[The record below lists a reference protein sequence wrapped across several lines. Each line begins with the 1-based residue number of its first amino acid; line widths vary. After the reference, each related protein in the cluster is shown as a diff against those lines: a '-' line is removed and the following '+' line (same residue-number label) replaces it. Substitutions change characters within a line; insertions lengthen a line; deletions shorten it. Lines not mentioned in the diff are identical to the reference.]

1 MNVLQKNIINTSNK
15 LCRLQI
21 KRCALYMNYRYNSSS
36 FHLNQKEPQMSNIL
50 NLNRNSTKKKLPKL
64 KKTRRDTR
72 DQTSRDNVLQKEISE
87 AIVAFNVKN
96 ERKLQNA
103 DIINTSELIDLF
115 WFTKSRPQ
123 VVVPNVEI
131 IYQTSEGE
139 GIGIINKDLYM
150 SNYFPHEL
158 ESKYGVVKV
167 PKAIVGDIVTVTL
180 LRHQQTHIESS
191 LVKVQNSTSRKTKRK
206 DLLVVCNDFDE
217 CSGCQLQM
225 LKYEDQLQFKKGV
238 IQKAYQFF
246 FPEIFKSIDMSDIG
260 NVINSPLQYS
270 YRTKITPHYSWKST
284 DTPETVNI
292 GFNNINP
299 TKPTKDIRSC
309 PIASQS
315 INKELPNTR
324 QRVRQELASKIP
336 EMTKSNQSTVVLR
349 DSIKVDFQ
357 TGEYENVCITQPKK
371 IVTEKVGD
379 FVFQFPA
386 NEFFQNNNS
395 ILPYVLDYIRYHL
408 SFDSIDY
415 KNIIDTY
422 CGSGFFSI
430 SLSNDIPQYGKVFG
444 IELSKKSIDY
454 AIHNAKLNGLETPKK
469 IQFIEGTAETIFTNS
484 EFKNSNI
491 SGSDSVV
498 IMDPSRKGSN
508 ETFLTQLL
516 EFKPKL
522 IVYVSCNVFTQAR
535 DISTLMSLQNNRQ
548 DSVKYKVRDIS
559 GFDFFPQTKHVE
571 TVAILELQ

>member
-1 MNVLQKNIINTSNK
+1 MNGLHRNIFNTSNK
-15 LCRLQI
+15 LCRLQL
-21 KRCALYMNYRYNSSS
+21 KRCSLYINYRYSSSS
-36 FHLNQKEPQMSNIL
+36 FHLNREEPQMSNIL
-50 NLNRNSTKKKLPKL
+50 NLNRHPTKKKLPKV

-96 ERKLQNA
+96 ERKLQNT

-206 DLLVVCNDFDE
+206 DLLVVCSDFDE

-225 LKYEDQLQFKKGV
+225 LKYEDQLQFKKSV
-238 IQKAYQFF
+238 IQKAYRFF
-246 FPEIFKSIDMSDIG
+246 FPEIFNSIDIGDIG

-270 YRTKITPHYSWKST
+270 YRTKITPHYSWKSN

-299 TKPTKDIRSC
+299 TKPTKDIQSC
-309 PIASQS
+309 PIASQA

-324 QRVRQELASKIP
+324 QRIRQELVSKIP

-349 DSIKVDFQ
+349 DSIRVDFQ

-408 SFDSIDY
+408 SFDNIDY

-430 SLSNDIPQYGKVFG
+430 SLSNDIPQDGKVFG

-454 AIHNAKLNGLETPKK
+454 AIHNAKLNGLEIPKK

-491 SGSDSVV
+491 SGSDSIV

-508 ETFLTQLL
+508 ETFLNQLL

-535 DISTLMSLQNNRQ
+535 DISTLMSLQNNIQ

>member
-50 NLNRNSTKKKLPKL
+50 NLNRHSTKKKLPKL

-299 TKPTKDIRSC
+299 TKPTKDIQSF

-349 DSIKVDFQ
+349 DSIRVDFQ

-371 IVTEKVGD
+371 IITEKVGD

-430 SLSNDIPQYGKVFG
+430 SLSNDIPQHGKVFG

-454 AIHNAKLNGLETPKK
+454 AIHNARLNGLETPKK

-535 DISTLMSLQNNRQ
+535 DISTLMSLQNNSQ